1 MEKLKLNK
9 LDGMQAKILEKPIIS
24 SKKVY
29 VIKDADKMTK
39 EAGNCLLKTLEE
51 PPSFVTIVLIAS
63 NESALLNTIRSRCM
77 KVLFRKI
84 EPETLTSFLQK
95 KLGIQKVTKE
105 RLKAFDGSIE
115 KALKIEDK
123 QEVYDEIQKIFSQV
137 EAYTLLE
144 VMPHLE
150 SLYKNKEIIYDLLEY
165 INIILLEQA
174 KTKPQYITYIETIE
188 EVKKNL
194 KLNSNY
200 DMSIDKML
208 FRIWEE
214 SV

>member
-95 KLGIQKVTKE
+95 KVGIQKVTKE

-115 KALKIEDK
+115 KALKIEEK

>member
-1 MEKLKLNK
+1 MNK

-115 KALKIEDK
+115 KALKIEEK

>member
-1 MEKLKLNK
+1 MNK

-95 KLGIQKVTKE
+95 KVGIQKVTKE

-115 KALKIEDK
+115 KALKIEEK

>member
-115 KALKIEDK
+115 KALKIEEK

>member
-1 MEKLKLNK
+1 
-9 LDGMQAKILEKPIIS
+9 MQAKILEKPIIS

-95 KLGIQKVTKE
+95 KSGIQKVTKE

-115 KALKIEDK
+115 KALKIEEK

>member
-1 MEKLKLNK
+1 MNK

-200 DMSIDKML
+200 DMSIDKMYKY
-208 FRIWEE
+208 
-214 SV
+214 S

>member
-1 MEKLKLNK
+1 MNK

>member
-1 MEKLKLNK
+1 MNK

-115 KALKIEDK
+115 KALKIEEK

-200 DMSIDKML
+200 DMGIDKML

>member
-1 MEKLKLNK
+1 
-9 LDGMQAKILEKPIIS
+9 MQAKILEKPIIS
-24 SKKVY
+24 TKKVY

-115 KALKIEDK
+115 KALKIEEK